1 MSFDAPWA
9 LLLLLAIPALA
20 AAYVAQDRRRSQF
33 AGRWTTPA
41 LLPNLVDRAP
51 GRRRHLPVAILAVA
65 LAALIVGVARPH
77 ATVSVPREEATVL
90 LAMDTS
96 RSMGATDIRPTRL
109 VAAQAAADH
118 FVDLVPK
125 RFRIGVVSFSSRAQI
140 ALAPTPDRA
149 LAHQALATLRPK
161 EGTAIGDAVRLAARL
176 GLRERAKDGSIPP
189 TSVLLISD
197 GAPDGGRTSPAA
209 AAREARRLHVPVYT
223 ISLGTP
229 GGTVEHQLPG
239 GYVETIRVP
248 PSPQTLRTIARAT
261 GGRFFTAATDE
272 ELKSVY
278 DDLGSRLGHT
288 KRSRE
293 VTDFFAGGGALL
305 LIAGAGLSAYWFRRV
320 A

>member
-1 MSFDAPWA
+1 MTFSSPWA
-9 LLLLLAIPALA
+9 LLWLLAIPVLV
-20 AAYVAQDRRRSQF
+20 AAYLARDRRRSRF

-51 GRRRHLPVAILAVA
+51 GRKRYLPVAILAVA

-96 RSMGATDIRPTRL
+96 RSMGATDITPNRL
-109 VAAQAAADH
+109 TAAQAAASH

-125 RFRIGVVSFSSRAQI
+125 RFRIGVVSFSSRAQL
-140 ALAPTPDRA
+140 ALAPTDDRD
-149 LAHQALATLRPK
+149 LVRQALATLHPK
-161 EGTAIGDAVRLAARL
+161 EGTAIGDAVLLAARL
-176 GLRERAKDGSIPP
+176 GLREKAKDGSTPP

-197 GAPDGGRTSPAA
+197 GARDGGRTTPTV
-209 AAREARRLHVPVYT
+209 AAREARRLKVPVYT
-223 ISLGTP
+223 IALGTP
-229 GGTVEHQLPG
+229 GGTVEHRLPG

-248 PSPQTLRTIARAT
+248 PSPETLQMIAQTT
-261 GGRFFTAATDE
+261 GGQFFTAASDE

-278 DDLGSRLGHT
+278 AGLGSRLGHT

-293 VTDFFAGGGALL
+293 LTDLFAGGAAVL

>member
-1 MSFDAPWA
+1 MTFEAPWA
-9 LLLLLAIPALA
+9 LLLLLALPALA
-20 AAYVAQDRRRSQF
+20 AAYVARDRRRSRV

-90 LAMDTS
+90 LAIDTS
-96 RSMGATDIRPTRL
+96 RSMGATDITPTRL
-109 VAAQAAADH
+109 AAAQAAANH
-118 FVDLVPK
+118 FVDLVPEK
-125 RFRIGVVSFSSRAQI
+125 FRIGVVSFSSRAQL
-140 ALAPTPDRA
+140 ALAPTADRA
-149 LAHQALATLRPK
+149 LVHQALATLSPR

-176 GLRERAKDGSIPP
+176 GLRERSKDGSTPP

-197 GAPDGGRTSPAA
+197 GAPDGGRTTPAA
-209 AAREARRLHVPVYT
+209 AARAARRLRVPVYT

-248 PSPQTLRTIARAT
+248 PSPATLQMLARAT
-261 GGRFFTAATDE
+261 GGKFFTAATDE
-272 ELKSVY
+272 ELRSVY
-278 DDLGSRLGHT
+278 DGLGSRLGHT

-293 VTDFFAGGGALL
+293 ITDFFAAGAAVLL
-305 LIAGAGLSAYWFRRV
+305 VAGAGLSAYWFRRV

>member
-1 MSFDAPWA
+1 MSFGSPWT
-9 LLLLLAIPALA
+9 LLWLLAIPVLVG
-20 AAYVAQDRRRSQF
+20 AYLLRERRRDRF

-51 GRRRHLPVAILAVA
+51 GRKRHLPVAILLVA

-96 RSMGATDIRPTRL
+96 RSMGATDITPTRL
-109 VAAQAAADH
+109 VAAQAAASH

-125 RFRIGVVSFSSRAQI
+125 KFRIGVISFSSRAQL
-140 ALAPTPDRA
+140 ALAPTDDRA
-149 LAHQALATLRPK
+149 LAQRAIATLRPQ

-176 GLRERAKDGSIPP
+176 GLKQKGKDGTAPP

-197 GAPDGGRTSPAA
+197 GAPDGGRTTPRAA
-209 AAREARRLHVPVYT
+209 AQQALRLKVPVYT

-229 GGTVEHQLPG
+229 DGTVQHRLPG
-239 GYVETIRVP
+239 GFVETIRVP
-248 PSPQTLRTIARAT
+248 PSPETLQMIARTT
-261 GGRFFTAATDE
+261 GGQFFTAASDE

-278 DDLGSRLGHT
+278 DNLGSRLGHI
-288 KRSRE
+288 KKPRE
-293 VTDFFAGGGALL
+293 VTDLFAAGAGVLL
-305 LIAGAGLSAYWFRRV
+305 LTGVGLSAYWFRRV

>member
-1 MSFDAPWA
+1 MTFGSPWT
-9 LLLLLAIPALA
+9 LLWLIAIPALV
-20 AAYVAQDRRRSQF
+20 AAYVARDRRRTRF

-51 GRRRHLPVAILAVA
+51 GRKRHLPVAILVVA

-77 ATVSVPREEATVL
+77 AIVSVPREEATVL

-96 RSMGATDIRPTRL
+96 RSMGATDVTPTRL
-109 VAAQAAADH
+109 VAAQAAASH
-118 FVDLVPK
+118 FVDLVPR
-125 RFRIGVVSFSSRAQI
+125 RFRIGVVSFSSRAQL
-140 ALAPTPDRA
+140 ALAPTEDRE
-149 LAHQALATLRPK
+149 LVHQALATLRPR
-161 EGTAIGDAVRLAARL
+161 EGTAIGDAVLLAARL
-176 GLRERAKDGSIPP
+176 GLRQRAKDGSTPP

-197 GAPDGGRTSPAA
+197 GAPDGGRTAPTA
-209 AAREARRLHVPVYT
+209 AARQARRLKVPFYT

-229 GGTVEHQLPG
+229 GGTVEHRLPG

-248 PSPQTLRTIARAT
+248 PSPQTLQMIARTT
-261 GGRFFTAATDE
+261 GGRFFTAATDD

-278 DDLGSRLGHT
+278 EGLGSRLGHR
-288 KRSRE
+288 KESRE
-293 VTDFFAGGGALL
+293 ITDLFAAGAATL

>member
-1 MSFDAPWA
+1 MTFGSPWT
-9 LLLLLAIPALA
+9 LLWLFAIPALV
-20 AAYVAQDRRRSQF
+20 AAYVARDRRRTRF

-51 GRRRHLPVAILAVA
+51 GRKRHLPVAILVVA

-77 ATVSVPREEATVL
+77 AIVSVPREEATVL

-96 RSMGATDIRPTRL
+96 RSMGATDITPTRL
-109 VAAQAAADH
+109 VAAQAAASH
-118 FVDLVPK
+118 FVDLVPS
-125 RFRIGVVSFSSRAQI
+125 RFRIGVVSFSSRAQL
-140 ALAPTPDRA
+140 ALAPTEDRK
-149 LAHQALATLRPK
+149 LVQQALATLRPK
-161 EGTAIGDAVRLAARL
+161 EGTAIGDAVLLAARL
-176 GLRERAKDGSIPP
+176 GLRQRAKDGSTPP

-197 GAPDGGRTSPAA
+197 GAPDGGRTAPAA
-209 AAREARRLHVPVYT
+209 AARQARRLKVPVYT

-229 GGTVEHQLPG
+229 GGTVEHRLPG

-248 PSPQTLRTIARAT
+248 PSPQTLQMIARTT

-278 DDLGSRLGHT
+278 EGLGSRLGHR
-288 KRSRE
+288 KKSRE
-293 VTDFFAGGGALL
+293 ITDLFAAGAAVL

>member
-1 MSFDAPWA
+1 MTFESPWT
-9 LLLLLAIPALA
+9 LLLLLVIPLFV
-20 AAYVAQDRRRSQF
+20 AAYVARDRRRSRF

-51 GRRRHLPVAILAVA
+51 GRKRHLPTAILAVA

-77 ATVSVPREEATVL
+77 AIVSVPREEATVL

-96 RSMGATDIRPTRL
+96 RSMGATDITPTRL
-109 VAAQAAADH
+109 VAAQAAAHH

-125 RFRIGVVSFSSRAQI
+125 RFRIGVVSFSTRAQL

-149 LAHQALATLRPK
+149 LIHQALATLRPK

-176 GLRERAKDGSIPP
+176 GLRERAKDGSTPP
-189 TSVLLISD
+189 ASVLLISD
-197 GAPDGGRTSPAA
+197 GASDGGRTSPAA
-209 AAREARRLHVPVYT
+209 AARAARRLKVPVYT

-229 GGTVEHQLPG
+229 GGTVEHRLPG

-248 PSPQTLRTIARAT
+248 PSPETLQMIARTT
-261 GGRFFTAATDE
+261 GGQFFTAATDE

-278 DDLGSRLGHT
+278 DGLGSRLGHT

-293 VTDFFAGGGALL
+293 VTDLFAAGAAVL

>member
-1 MSFDAPWA
+1 MSFGSPWT
-9 LLLLLAIPALA
+9 LLWLLAIPALVG
-20 AAYVAQDRRRSQF
+20 AYVYRERRRGRF

-51 GRRRHLPVAILAVA
+51 GRRRHLPVAILLVA
-65 LAALIVGVARPH
+65 LAALIVGVARPR

-96 RSMGATDIRPTRL
+96 RSMGATDITPTRL
-109 VAAQAAADH
+109 VAAQAAANH

-125 RFRIGVVSFSSRAQI
+125 RFRIGVISFSSRAQL
-140 ALAPTPDRA
+140 ALAPTDDRE
-149 LAHQALATLRPK
+149 LARRALATLTPK
-161 EGTAIGDAVRLAARL
+161 EGTAIGDAVLLAARL
-176 GLRERAKDGSIPP
+176 GLREKAKDGSTPP

-197 GAPDGGRTSPAA
+197 GAPDGGRTTARA
-209 AAREARRLHVPVYT
+209 AARQAQRLKVPVYT
-223 ISLGTP
+223 IALGTP
-229 GGTVEHQLPG
+229 DGTVQHRLPG

-248 PSPQTLRTIARAT
+248 PSPETLQLIARTT

-278 DDLGSRLGHT
+278 DGLGSRLGHT
-288 KRSRE
+288 KKRRE
-293 VTDFFAGGGALL
+293 ITDLFAAGAAVF